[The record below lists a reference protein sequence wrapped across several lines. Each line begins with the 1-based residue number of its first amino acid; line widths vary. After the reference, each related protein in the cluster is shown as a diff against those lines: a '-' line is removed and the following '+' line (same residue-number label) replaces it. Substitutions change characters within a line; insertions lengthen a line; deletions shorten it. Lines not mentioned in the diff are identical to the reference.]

1 MEVPEHKQ
9 VKHVAWRLKSTAAVW
24 WDKLQNTRK
33 KQRKQGVKTWRRMKQ
48 LMMER
53 FLPDDY
59 EQILYRLYIECVQ
72 GTRTVAEYTAE
83 FLRYSERNELGET
96 EGQKVARFVSG
107 LKPSIQEKIGL
118 QTVHTMAEASNLALK
133 AEGKTTLQKTEGAF
147 RASNPPFKGVGSS
160 SGAQN
165 RAPNQ
170 RFNNPYARPTGDVC
184 YRCNKPGH
192 RSNVCPE
199 RRQTALI
206 GEYDEDEEE
215 GGRGDDY
222 DGAEFAEEESPEKV
236 NIVLQRVLL
245 CPKED
250 GQRRNIFRSFCS
262 VNNKVCNLIVD
273 NGSCENFVAKK
284 LVEYLQLPTQPHE
297 APYSLGWVKKGPQV
311 RVIDSCKVPVS
322 IGRDNVMMFMWDS
335 HKIAMAPVSQFEKSG
350 GKKGESF
357 LTLSSSEFEMEE
369 AFRETEV
376 FCPVVIK
383 GLLAT
388 EKEDVLIPKEV
399 QKLLGDFEE
408 LISDELPNE
417 LPPMRDIQHQ
427 IDLGFIRESM
437 SPCAVPVLLVPKKG
451 NQWRMCVDSR
461 AINKITVK
469 YRFPIPR
476 LEDMLDELEGS
487 KVFTKIDL
495 RSGYHQI
502 RIKPGDEW
510 KTAFKSKDGLYE
522 WMVMPFGLSNAPSTF
537 MRLMNQVLRPF
548 MGSFVVVY
556 FDDILIYSR
565 TKEEHLVHLKQ
576 VLEALQENKLYINL
590 KKCTFCTNKLLFL
603 GFVVGEEGI
612 QVDEEKVR
620 AIREWPA
627 PKTVSEKG
635 KFQWGEEQ
643 EKSFALIKEKLCT
656 APVLALPN
664 FDKVFEVEC
673 DASGVGVGAVLSQ
686 EKKPVAFFS
695 EKLSE
700 ARQKWSTY
708 DQEFY
713 AVFRALRQWEH
724 YLIQREFVLFTDHQ
738 ALKYLNSQ
746 KTVNKMHAR
755 WVSFLQKFPFVIQH
769 KSGTL
774 NRVADALSRRASLL
788 VTLAQEIVGFDLL
801 KELYEEDVDFKEI
814 WAKCSN
820 NNAVADFYENE
831 GYLFKGNRL
840 CIPSSSLREKLIRD
854 LHGGG
859 LSGHLGRDKTIA
871 SLEERYFWP
880 QLKKDAGTIVRKCYT
895 CQVSKGQSQNT
906 GLYLPLPVPDD
917 IWQDLAMDF
926 VLGLPR
932 TQRGVDSVFVVVDR
946 FSKMVHFIACKKT
959 ADASNIAKLFFREV
973 VRLHGVPKSITS
985 DRDTKFLSHFWITL
999 WRMFGTSLNRSS
1011 TAHPQTDGQT
1021 EVTNRTLGNMVR
1033 SVCGDRPK
1041 QWDYALPQVEFAYN
1055 SAVHS
1060 ATGKSPFSLVYTTVP
1075 QHVVDLVKLPK
1086 VPGVSVAADS
1096 MARDV
1101 QAVRDEVKA
1110 KLEATNAKNK
1120 TAADKHRRV
1129 KVFQEGDDVMVFLRK
1144 ERFPVGTYNKLK
1156 PRKYGPFKVVKK
1168 INDNAYVVA
1177 LPDSMG
1183 ISHTFNVADLHE
1195 FHEDEGVSAS
1205 SL

>member
-1 MEVPEHKQ
+1 MGEVTKSDIEALTAAFTAAINTMNNRMDQQIGEIRNLGVEDYLDWQLQVDRFFEIMEVPEHKQ

-96 EGQKVARFVSG
+96 EGQKVAHFVSG

-133 AEGKTTLQKTEGAF
+133 KTEGAF

-206 GEYDEDEEE
+206 GEYDENEEE

-222 DGAEFAEEESPEKV
+222 DGAEFAEEESPKKV

-322 IGRDNVMMFMWDS
+322 IGRDNVMMIMWDS

-408 LISDELPNE
+408 
-417 LPPMRDIQHQ
+417 
-427 IDLGFIRESM
+427 
-437 SPCAVPVLLVPKKG
+437 
-451 NQWRMCVDSR
+451 
-461 AINKITVK
+461 
-469 YRFPIPR
+469 FPIPR

-537 MRLMNQVLRPF
+537 MRLMNQ
-548 MGSFVVVY
+548 
-556 FDDILIYSR
+556 
-565 TKEEHLVHLKQ
+565 
-576 VLEALQENKLYINL
+576 
-590 KKCTFCTNKLLFL
+590 
-603 GFVVGEEGI
+603 
-612 QVDEEKVR
+612 
-620 AIREWPA
+620 
-627 PKTVSEKG
+627 KG

-673 DASGVGVGAVLSQ
+673 DASGVGV
-686 EKKPVAFFS
+686 
-695 EKLSE
+695 
-700 ARQKWSTY
+700 
-708 DQEFY
+708 
-713 AVFRALRQWEH
+713 VFRAFRQWEH

-746 KTVNKMHAR
+746 KTVNKMHA
-755 WVSFLQKFPFVIQH
+755 
-769 KSGTL
+769 
-774 NRVADALSRRASLL
+774 RRASLL

-1086 VPGVSVAADS
+1086 VPGVSVAADN

-1144 ERFPVGTYNKLK
+1144 ERFPVGTYNK
-1156 PRKYGPFKVVKK
+1156 
-1168 INDNAYVVA
+1168 
-1177 LPDSMG
+1177 
-1183 ISHTFNVADLHE
+1183 FNGH
-1195 FHEDEGVSAS
+1195 F
-1205 SL
+1205 

>member
-33 KQRKQGVKTWRRMKQ
+33 KQRKQGVRTWQRMKQ

-72 GTRTVAEYTAE
+72 GTRTVADYTAE
-83 FLRYSERNELGET
+83 FLRYSERNELGES
-96 EGQKVARFVSG
+96 EDQKVARYVSG

-118 QTVHTMAEASNLALK
+118 QTVHTMVEASNLALK
-133 AEGKTTLQKTEGAF
+133 AELLEKPSRASSFQRYNYQRSTYLVNSSIDKGKTTLQKTKNAF
-147 RASNPPFKGVGSS
+147 RASNPPFKGAGSSNSS

-170 RFNNPYARPTGDVC
+170 RLNNPYARPTTDVC

-192 RSNVCPE
+192 RSNVCHE

-222 DGAEFAEEESPEKV
+222 DGAKFTEEESPEKV
-236 NIVLQRVLL
+236 YIVLQRVLL

-250 GQRRNIFRSFCS
+250 GQRHNIFRSFCS
-262 VNNKVCNLIVD
+262 INNKVCNLIVD

-284 LVEYLQLPTQPHE
+284 LVDYLQLPMQPHK

-311 RVIDSCKVPVS
+311 RVTDSCKVPDVDV
-322 IGRDNVMMFMWDS
+322 IYKGRDNVMMFMWNS
-335 HKIAMAPVSQFEKSG
+335 HKIAMAPVCQFEKSG
-350 GKKGESF
+350 GKKGEIF
-357 LTLSSSEFEMEE
+357 LTLSSSEFEMEK
-369 AFRETEV
+369 AFKESEV
-376 FCPVVIK
+376 FCPVAIK
-383 GLLAT
+383 GLLAA
-388 EKEDVLIPKEV
+388 EKEDVVIPKEV
-399 QKLLGDFEE
+399 QNMLGEFEE
-408 LISDELPNE
+408 LISDEFPNE

-427 IDLGFIRESM
+427 IDLVPGASLPNLPHYRMSPKKNEILREQIEDLLKKGFIHESM

-476 LEDMLDELEGS
+476 LEEMLDELEGS

-502 RIKPGDEW
+502 RIKLGDEW
-510 KTAFKSKDGLYE
+510 KTAFKSKDGLFE
-522 WMVMPFGLSNAPSTF
+522 WMVMPFRMSNAPSTF

-548 MGSFVVVY
+548 
-556 FDDILIYSR
+556 I
-565 TKEEHLVHLKQ
+565 
-576 VLEALQENKLYINL
+576 
-590 KKCTFCTNKLLFL
+590 

-627 PKTVSEKG
+627 PKT
-635 KFQWGEEQ
+635 
-643 EKSFALIKEKLCT
+643 
-656 APVLALPN
+656 
-664 FDKVFEVEC
+664 
-673 DASGVGVGAVLSQ
+673 
-686 EKKPVAFFS
+686 
-695 EKLSE
+695 
-700 ARQKWSTY
+700 
-708 DQEFY
+708 
-713 AVFRALRQWEH
+713 
-724 YLIQREFVLFTDHQ
+724 
-738 ALKYLNSQ
+738 YLNSQ

-774 NRVADALSRRASLL
+774 NRVAAALSRRPSLL
-788 VTLAQEIVGFDLL
+788 VTLAQEIMGFDLL

-820 NNAVADFYENE
+820 NNAVADFYVND

-840 CIPSSSLREKLIRD
+840 CIPSSSLKEKLIRD

-859 LSGHLGRDKTIA
+859 LSGHLGRDKIIA

-880 QLKKDAGTIVRKCYT
+880 QLKKDAGTI
-895 CQVSKGQSQNT
+895 
-906 GLYLPLPVPDD
+906 
-917 IWQDLAMDF
+917 DLAMDF

-946 FSKMVHFIACKKT
+946 FSKMANFIACKKT
-959 ADASNIAKLFFREV
+959 ADASNIAKLFFMVV

-985 DRDTKFLSHFWITL
+985 DRDTKLA
-999 WRMFGTSLNRSS
+999 TSGL
-1011 TAHPQTDGQT
+1011 P
-1021 EVTNRTLGNMVR
+1021 
-1033 SVCGDRPK
+1033 CG
-1041 QWDYALPQVEFAYN
+1041 
-1055 SAVHS
+1055 
-1060 ATGKSPFSLVYTTVP
+1060 GC
-1075 QHVVDLVKLPK
+1075 
-1086 VPGVSVAADS
+1086 
-1096 MARDV
+1096 
-1101 QAVRDEVKA
+1101 
-1110 KLEATNAKNK
+1110 LE
-1120 TAADKHRRV
+1120 
-1129 KVFQEGDDVMVFLRK
+1129 QL
-1144 ERFPVGTYNKLK
+1144 
-1156 PRKYGPFKVVKK
+1156 
-1168 INDNAYVVA
+1168 
-1177 LPDSMG
+1177 
-1183 ISHTFNVADLHE
+1183 
-1195 FHEDEGVSAS
+1195 
-1205 SL
+1205 

>member
-1 MEVPEHKQ
+1 MGEVTKSDIEALTAAFTAATNTMNNRMEQQIGEIRGLLGERNNHNNNDQNRGREGGQGVRAPPREVVVHTSESESEEEIVQDEPQGQADQDYK

-72 GTRTVAEYTAE
+72 GTRTVADYTAE

-96 EGQKVARFVSG
+96 EGQKVARYVSG
-107 LKPSIQEKIGL
+107 LKPSIQEKIWL

-133 AEGKTTLQKTEGAF
+133 AKLLEKPSRASSFQRYNYQRSTDLVNAATDKGKPTLQKTELQKTEGAF
-147 RASNPPFKGVGSS
+147 RASNPPFKGAGSS

-170 RFNNPYARPTGDVC
+170 RFNNPYARPTIEVC

-199 RRQTALI
+199 RRTALI
-206 GEYDEDEEE
+206 DDYDEEE
-215 GGRGDDY
+215 EEVGRDSDY

-245 CPKED
+245 CPKEE
-250 GQRRNIFRSFCS
+250 GQRRNIFRSLCS
-262 VNNKVCNLIVD
+262 INNKVCNLIVD

-297 APYSLGWVKKGPQV
+297 TPYSLGWVKKGPQV
-311 RVIDSCKVPVS
+311 RVVESCKVPVS
-322 IGRDNVMMFMWDS
+322 IGRDNVMLFMWNN
-335 HKIAMAPVSQFEKSG
+335 HKIAMAPVCQFEKSG
-350 GKKGESF
+350 VKKGESF
-357 LTLSSSEFEMEE
+357 LTLSGSELEMER
-369 AFRETEV
+369 AFKESEV

-383 GLLAT
+383 GLLSA
-388 EKEDVLIPKEV
+388 EKEEVVIPKEV
-399 QKLLGDFEE
+399 QDMLGEFEE
-408 LISDELPNE
+408 LISDELPDE

-427 IDLGFIRESM
+427 IDL
-437 SPCAVPVLLVPKKG
+437 VPGASLPNLPHY
-451 NQWRMCVDSR
+451 RM
-461 AINKITVK
+461 N
-469 YRFPIPR
+469 
-476 LEDMLDELEGS
+476 MLDELEDS

-495 RSGYHQI
+495 RSGYHHI

-510 KTAFKSKDGLYE
+510 KTAFKSKDGLRF
-522 WMVMPFGLSNAPSTF
+522 VKNFSTITAPIT
-537 MRLMNQVLRPF
+537 
-548 MGSFVVVY
+548 
-556 FDDILIYSR
+556 
-565 TKEEHLVHLKQ
+565 ECLK
-576 VLEALQENKLYINL
+576 
-590 KKCTFCTNKLLFL
+590 
-603 GFVVGEEGI
+603 
-612 QVDEEKVR
+612 
-620 AIREWPA
+620 
-627 PKTVSEKG
+627 KG

-673 DASGVGVGAVLSQ
+673 DAS
-686 EKKPVAFFS
+686 
-695 EKLSE
+695 
-700 ARQKWSTY
+700 
-708 DQEFY
+708 
-713 AVFRALRQWEH
+713 VFRALRQWEH

-755 WVSFLQKFPFVIQH
+755 W
-769 KSGTL
+769 
-774 NRVADALSRRASLL
+774 
-788 VTLAQEIVGFDLL
+788 
-801 KELYEEDVDFKEI
+801 ELYEEDTDFKEI
-814 WAKCSN
+814 WTKCIS
-820 NNAVADFYENE
+820 NNAVADFYVNE

-880 QLKKDAGTIVRKCYT
+880 QLKKDAGTIMRKCYT
-895 CQVSKGQSQNT
+895 C
-906 GLYLPLPVPDD
+906 
-917 IWQDLAMDF
+917 QDLAMDF
-926 VLGLPR
+926 VLRLPR

-946 FSKMVHFIACKKT
+946 FSKMAHFIACKKT

-973 VRLHGVPKSITS
+973 V
-985 DRDTKFLSHFWITL
+985 
-999 WRMFGTSLNRSS
+999 
-1011 TAHPQTDGQT
+1011 
-1021 EVTNRTLGNMVR
+1021 
-1033 SVCGDRPK
+1033 
-1041 QWDYALPQVEFAYN
+1041 EFAYN

-1060 ATGKSPFSLVYTTVP
+1060 ATGKSPFSLVYTAIP
-1075 QHVVDLVKLPK
+1075 RHVVDLVKLPK
-1086 VPGVSVAADS
+1086 VPGASVAAES
-1096 MARDV
+1096 MAKDV
-1101 QAVRDEVKA
+1101 QFVRESIKA
-1110 KLEATNAKNK
+1110 KLEQTNAKYK
-1120 TAADKHRRV
+1120 AAADKHRRV
-1129 KVFQEGDDVMVFLRK
+1129 KVFREGDDVMVFLRK

-1168 INDNAYVVA
+1168 INDNAYAVA

-1183 ISHTFNVADLHE
+1183 ISNTFNVADLHE
-1195 FHEDEGVSAS
+1195 FREDEALYPEENSGS
-1205 SL
+1205 SSSEVEETDAEQMTVQFEEQLDHP